1 MHRPYAVRAAVS
13 AAWCAVAGAFC
24 YVMWGAPREFAK
36 SKALFSRAKTLR
48 TVALTKAFS
57 PHGPYHHPGSAAL
70 HLTSASHSGHTSL
83 ATAVN
88 SDRVGGAGGGVV
100 RVEDVDE
107 AGEEP

>member
-1 MHRPYAVRAAVS
+1 MHRPCTRNAVRAGR
-13 AAWCAVAGAFC
+13 AARIRKTERNPEPKAKRKSPSSWAGPKHS
-24 YVMWGAPREFAK
+24 GQ
-36 SKALFSRAKTLR
+36 S
-48 TVALTKAFS
+48 LTKAFS

-100 RVEDVDE
+100 RVEDVEE